1 MSESKKTKLVSSA
14 KFSNTSHGATNKVG
28 DFIVSKDAE
37 GNTLYTRNLRVT
49 STQVDRTFPAVITA
63 KKVAEIASTS
73 LTKKQP
79 LQVVAGVDY
88 RLGGEPTTLPE
99 SDDGSLPAVVTA
111 FFYPVVIRDAISF

>member
-1 MSESKKTKLVSSA
+1 MPESKQTKLVNDA

-28 DFIVSKDAE
+28 DFIVSKDAD
-37 GNTLYTRNLRVT
+37 GNAIYTRNLRVT
-49 STQVDRTFPAVITA
+49 STQVDRNFPSVITA

-79 LQVVAGVDY
+79 LKVVDGVDY

-99 SDDGSLPAVVTA
+99 SDDGSMPAAKTA
-111 FFYPVVIRDAISF
+111 FFYPVVIRDSISF